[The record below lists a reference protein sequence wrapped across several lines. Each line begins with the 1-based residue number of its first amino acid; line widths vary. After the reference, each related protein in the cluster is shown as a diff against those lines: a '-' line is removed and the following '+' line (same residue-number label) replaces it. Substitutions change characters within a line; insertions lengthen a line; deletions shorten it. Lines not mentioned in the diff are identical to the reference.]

1 MNARLQAPWST
12 PSTDIAPAPAEGL
25 SRVSV
30 QRHVGALEHSD
41 HDWVIDEAPVA
52 LVYNGVSH
60 VVMLATPTALED
72 FAVGFSLSEGLLHG
86 VDELRDLRVE
96 PAPPS
101 SQGVQGFSV
110 HLEVSPRAFDR
121 FKDRRRQLAGRT
133 GCGLCGIDSLQAFED
148 ALPTQRLVMPDAA
161 HNPAE
166 ASAAIASATAR
177 HDPSAT
183 VRRALRTLPAHQTLQ
198 AHSGACHA
206 AAWATPDGTLTTVCE
221 DVGRHNALDKLI
233 GALALAGQLPM
244 SNVSPESNLAHSGAE
259 NGLVVVSSR
268 ASHEMVSKCVRVGV
282 GTLGAI
288 SAPTSLAI
296 ALAQRS
302 SLRLFGFCRGDAVV
316 AYA

>member
-1 MNARLQAPWST
+1 MNARVNVPMGE
-12 PSTDIAPAPAEGL
+12 STDETPPGL
-25 SRVSV
+25 RRVRV
-30 QRHVGALEHSD
+30 QRHEGDTHRAD

-60 VVMLATPTALED
+60 VVMMATPTALED
-72 FAVGFSLSEGLLHG
+72 FAVGFSLSEGLLDG
-86 VDELRDLRVE
+86 IGELRDLRVAHAE
-96 PAPPS
+96 A
-101 SQGVQGFSV
+101 GVSV

-133 GCGLCGIDSLQAFED
+133 GCGLCGIDSLQAFQETLPERALVAPLAD
-148 ALPTQRLVMPDAA
+148 AMDL
-161 HNPAE
+161 
-166 ASAAIASATAR
+166 SAA
-177 HDPSAT
+177 
-183 VRRALRTLPAHQTLQ
+183 VRRALQALPRSQALQ
-198 AHSGACHA
+198 ARSGGCHA
-206 AAWATPDGTLTTVCE
+206 AAWATPEGQIACVRE

-233 GALALAGQLPM
+233 GALALAGRLPAA
-244 SNVSPESNLAHSGAE
+244 STATSTTTSIATSTEPPSG
-259 NGLVVVSSR
+259 LIVVSSR

-302 SLRLFGFCRGDAVV
+302 GLRLFGFCRGDAVV